1 MADTLPDPH
10 CHADLR
16 DGVLSRS
23 FARGA
28 EAGAEVVMRQY
39 QSSKVP
45 NKRKDP
51 KDGSGIHPIIRWIWV
66 EMNRQCASQEDV
78 AKRAGVSS
86 SAMRKWRKGD
96 RSPKLFEIEAVVNA
110 LGGTLRVRGDSVE

>member
-1 MADTLPDPH
+1 
-10 CHADLR
+10 
-16 DGVLSRS
+16 
-23 FARGA
+23 
-28 EAGAEVVMRQY
+28 MRQY
-39 QSSKVP
+39 QASKVP

-51 KDGSGIHPIIRWIWV
+51 ADSRGVHPIIRWIWV

-86 SAMRKWRKGD
+86 SAMRKWRAGD

-110 LGGTLRVRGDSVE
+110 LGGTLRIRGDSIE